1 MNGPDGPR
9 SDLVEVRGEGIRV
22 DPVADETVATRDVG
36 VAEARR
42 RFGGIDIPSTLAG
55 TIAALGTAALLASL
69 LAGAGR
75 IGYQRGIEDAAE
87 ELPLGG
93 LVAGLI
99 TLGLAFLLG
108 GWVAG
113 RMARYDGGRNGVL
126 TAVWFVLLA
135 AIVSALGAWV
145 DAEYNVFPDLHLPQW
160 FSSDATTNEALATG
174 LLAFAV
180 MLLTSWLGGR
190 IGESYHRR
198 ADALIAATRPGGVA
212 RPTIR

>member
-1 MNGPDGPR
+1 MTASEGPR
-9 SDLVEVRGEGIRV
+9 NDLVEVRGEGIRV
-22 DPVADETVATRDVG
+22 DPVADEVVVSRDVG

-42 RFGGIDIPSTLAG
+42 RFGGIDIPATLAG
-55 TIAALGTAALLASL
+55 TIAALGTAALMGSL

-75 IGYQRGIEDAAE
+75 IGYQRGLEDAAD

-135 AIVSALGAWV
+135 AIVSALGAWL
-145 DAEYNVFPDLHLPQW
+145 DDEYDVFPDLHLPQW

-174 LLAFAV
+174 LLAVIV
-180 MLLTSWLGGR
+180 MLLAAWFGGR
-190 IGESYHRR
+190 LGEAYHRR
-198 ADALIAATRPGGVA
+198 ADALIAATRTGGVA
-212 RPTIR
+212 RARVR